1 MVWGRAWHV
10 LFLLM
15 GRKMDFVQKVEH
27 YIKEQQ
33 MLLPGMGVIVA
44 CSGGADSMA
53 LLELFRRWRSLLRL
67 RICVAHFEHGIRGE
81 DSLAD
86 AHFVEVYCKKY
97 DLQYVQES
105 ADVRHLS
112 KERGLSL
119 ETMARELRYDFFE
132 RQRRALGFDV
142 IATAHHADDQAETV
156 LMRILRGTGMEG
168 LAAMRPKNGCIVRP
182 LLCARKRELEA
193 FCREQGIQPRHDATN
208 DVADCQRNR
217 LRLELLPQISA
228 QYNPQI
234 TEALCRLSVF
244 AADMTEQLALDLDAA
259 WKNVCVGNRISVK
272 EFSSCGAILQREI
285 LRRFLR
291 ECDIGCKDFGFVH
304 FEAMRDLILRGRTG
318 TLVQLPGKVT
328 GSVSYGWFSL
338 ARNCQEGEQVQE
350 VLLKVPGITEL
361 PAFGFAIAAEYIS
374 FVPKH
379 TEANEYYC
387 DAEQVRQLFVRARQ
401 AGDKI
406 QLHGGSKSLKK
417 LLIDEK
423 IPRERRDFLPVVTDG
438 RHVLWMPGIRRSVL
452 YPVGQD
458 ARKILYLRIIQRGGG
473 EYDDGE

>member
-10 LFLLM
+10 PFLLM
-15 GRKMDFVQKVEH
+15 ERKMDFVQKVER

-33 MLLPGMGVIVA
+33 ILLPGMGAIVA

-86 AHFVEVYCKKY
+86 ACFVEAYCKKH

-105 ADVRHLS
+105 ADVLRLS

-132 RQRRALGFDV
+132 RQRNLLGFDV

-182 LLCARKRELEA
+182 LLCARKSELEA
-193 FCREQGIQPRHDATN
+193 FCREQGIEPRHDATN
-208 DVADCQRNR
+208 DIADCQRNR
-217 LRLELLPQISA
+217 LRLKLLPQLSA

-234 TEALCRLSVF
+234 TEALCRLSVL
-244 AADMTEQLALDLDAA
+244 AAEMTEQLALDLEAA
-259 WKNVCVGNRISVK
+259 WENVCVGKCLSVK
-272 EFSSCGAILQREI
+272 EFSSCSTILQREI
-285 LRRFLR
+285 LRKFLR
-291 ECDIGCKDFGFVH
+291 ECGIGCKDFGFVH

-318 TLVQLPGKVT
+318 TVVQLPGKVT
-328 GSVSYGWFSL
+328 GRVSYGWFSL
-338 ARNCQEGEQVQE
+338 VQECREGEQVQE
-350 VLLKVPGITEL
+350 VLLTVPGITEL
-361 PAFGFAIAAEYIS
+361 PAFGFSLVAEYIS

-387 DAEQVRQLFVRARQ
+387 DGEQVRRLFVRARQ
-401 AGDKI
+401 AGDRI
-406 QLHGGSKSLKK
+406 QLRGGGKSLKK

-423 IPRERRDFLPVVTDG
+423 IPRERRNSLPVVTDG
-438 RHVLWMPGIRRSVL
+438 EHVLWVPGVRRSVL
-452 YPVGQD
+452 CSVGQ
-458 ARKILYLRIIQRGGG
+458 ASGKILYLRIMQRNGVAYDAG
-473 EYDDGE
+473 E